1 MAKEIKIAATG
12 GCIVITEI
20 ENEGRCGVDIKF
32 VGADEPNGKP
42 YQVRA
47 MFDKTEKHPLLSVAW
62 RDNDNNDIV
71 NEMQMGRNA
80 YAR

>member
-1 MAKEIKIAATG
+1 MAKEIKMTAMG
-12 GCIVITEI
+12 GFIVITEI

-47 MFDKTEKHPLLSVAW
+47 MFDKTEDHPLFSVAW
-62 RDNDNNDIV
+62 RENDNNGIV
-71 NEMQMGRNA
+71 NEVQMGVESE
-80 YAR
+80 